1 MLLSV
6 AAMAVTYG
14 STSVQYDQTPSYGF
28 QSTSSMVGGTATST
42 STSTT
47 TSTSTG
53 LANYKDYYTLS
64 EEINPAYK
72 QQNCAGTVRG
82 VLPRRVNEDDDPDN
96 PGASPIGDV
105 PVALMLALA
114 AGVALRRRARE

>member
-14 STSVQYDQTPSYGF
+14 STSVQYNQTPSYGF

-42 STSTT
+42 STS

-82 VLPRRVNEDDDPDN
+82 VLPRRINEDEDPDN

-114 AGVALRRRARE
+114 AGVALRRRRARE

>member
-14 STSVQYDQTPSYGF
+14 STSVQYNQTPSYGF
-28 QSTSSMVGGTATST
+28 QSTSSMVGTSTSTATST
-42 STSTT
+42 A
-47 TSTSTG
+47 TG